1 MRFNYKSLPVLL
13 ILTLTG
19 CDNQFGDLFW
29 PKEDEEVVCDTDTT
43 AVSFKKVAYWSVDED
58 YDKDDLDAIDFSA
71 LTHIIYS
78 NVNVNSDGSIAAL
91 SDDDEDAL
99 QDLVEYAQLEGVKV
113 GVSLGDG
120 NDNNFNTIAESTSL
134 TKAFVSD
141 VVDFIDD
148 YELDGV
154 DMNWQTIDSS
164 TESDNLEELLDEL
177 QEDLSE
183 DGKFLSMAVT
193 SGEDDSQADNVDSD
207 LFEYVDFV
215 NVMAFDSTDKDDFH
229 SSFEDAEEAITYW
242 TGRCLIQNKL
252 VLGVPFYS
260 NDNDED
266 VDESLSY
273 DYIVDDNTDYAC
285 VDESEGR
292 NYNGIPTI
300 IDKTS
305 YALLYAGGIM
315 MKSLEQDAY
324 ENPEY
329 LLLNVINET
338 SNGDYVDICD

>member
-1 MRFNYKSLPVLL
+1 MLFNYKSLSVFLL
-13 ILTLTG
+13 LALSG
-19 CDNQFGDLFW
+19 CDNQFGDIFW
-29 PKEDEEVVCDTDTT
+29 PPEEEDVVCDTDTT
-43 AVSFKKVAYWSVDED
+43 AVSFKKVAYWSVDDD
-58 YDKDDLDAIDFSA
+58 YDKDDLDLIDFSA
-71 LTHIIYS
+71 LTHIVYS
-78 NVNVNSDGSIAAL
+78 NVNVNSDGLIETL
-91 SDDDEDAL
+91 SDDDENAL
-99 QDLVEYAQLEGVKV
+99 QDLVEYAQLAGVKV

-120 NDNNFNTIAESTSL
+120 NDNNFNSIAESTSL
-134 TKAFVSD
+134 TRDFVKA
-141 VVDFIDD
+141 VVGFIDD

-154 DMNWQTIDSS
+154 DMNWQTINSGA
-164 TESDNLEELLDEL
+164 ESDNLEKLLAEL

-183 DGKFLSMAVT
+183 DNKFLSMAVT
-193 SGEDDSQADNVDSD
+193 SGEDDSQADKVDSD
-207 LFEYVDFV
+207 LFDYVDFV
-215 NVMAFDSTDKDDFH
+215 NVMAFDSTDKDDLH

-260 NDNDED
+260 NDNDQD
-266 VDESLSY
+266 VDQSLSY

-324 ENPEY
+324 ENPKY

-338 SNGDYVDICD
+338 SNGNYVDICD